1 MTESADRPAEPTG
14 GATELPILARG
25 PGWVVVDKPSG
36 LACHYSKMVRER
48 DTVAARLRTQLDSR
62 IHLAHRLDRGAS
74 GCLLVALD
82 APSKTR
88 LQDAL
93 ATAHKEYVAL
103 VRGFFRWDDPV
114 RVQTPM
120 KDARGRIRDAET
132 TVEVIGRSHDPRAS
146 LMLARPVTGRFHQV
160 RRHLRDLD
168 HPILGDRKHGDNRAS
183 NLWKDQLPRLALHC
197 RRIHIASEDIDV
209 LAPLSGDFLSTVQR
223 MPWWAEAQERLG

>member
-1 MTESADRPAEPTG
+1 MTDPTG
-14 GATELPILARG
+14 LLTIIAEG
-25 PGWVVVDKPSG
+25 PGWVAIDKPSG

-62 IHLAHRLDRGAS
+62 IHLVHRLDRAAS

-82 APSKTR
+82 ATTKAR

-93 ATAHKEYVAL
+93 AGAHKEYIAL

-120 KDARGRIRDAET
+120 KDPRGRLKEAET
-132 TVEVIGRSHDPRAS
+132 TVAVIGRSKQPRAS
-146 LMLARPVTGRFHQV
+146 LMLAWPVTGRFHQV

-183 NLWKDQLPRLALHC
+183 NQWKDQLPRLALHC
-197 RRIHIASEDIDV
+197 HRIRIDSEQIDIC
-209 LAPLSGDFLSTVQR
+209 APLSGDFLTTVES
-223 MPWWAEAQERLG
+223 MPWWPEARARL